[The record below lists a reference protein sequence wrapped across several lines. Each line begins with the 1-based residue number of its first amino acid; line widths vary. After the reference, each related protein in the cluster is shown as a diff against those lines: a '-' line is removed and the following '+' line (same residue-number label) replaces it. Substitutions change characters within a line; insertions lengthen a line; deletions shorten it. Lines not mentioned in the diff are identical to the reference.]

1 MNKFQV
7 DNIND
12 LELLYSVLRETYPKN
27 EIDVVFNWNTKV
39 YNVNVTDRVYKE
51 DPEVPVDIN
60 IEVVYG
66 DSVTGDTPVILRD
79 PETNQI
85 YIKTIDDIT
94 NEWQEYPEFKMFDQ
108 TIRLEKQYGLT
119 NYEVWCDKGW
129 NPIKKVI
136 RHKTNKKIYR
146 VLTHTGVV
154 DVTEDHSLIR
164 SNYEKV
170 KPKDLKVGDD
180 LLHSFPNEFNSN
192 INIISNDRAYIYGFF
207 YGDGDIETEEWKIIN
222 EYPDYSAST
231 FGNIKNNKSNKILKV
246 QNNGDYLVV
255 SLKKDLNSYTK
266 RVHRLIAQTFLNNPH
281 NKDTVNHKNHNTKD
295 DCLENLE
302 WCTMT
307 EQNIHKNTNMKNVHG
322 KYVIQYD
329 LNMNY
334 INTFNSANEAMRITQ
349 IPASSIIYNCNGFND
364 NCHGFIWK
372 YKNTIELKN
381 EIWKDIEIN
390 NITFT
395 VSNKG
400 RVKSKKGII
409 SYGSKENTGYYRV
422 KSCTTNN
429 GIQKSERI
437 SVHILVAKAFIN
449 NADLTKNIVNHID
462 GNKENN
468 YVENLEWVTQKENMI
483 HYQNNNKKT
492 YQKINQDE
500 YLNEKITLNNSDL
513 NVLNYLKILLQKEYP
528 NHKPIIYNTIE
539 SSGVYK
545 LSINDQKEFIEEYR
559 TKFYDSNKY
568 KKIPVEILNSSLDV
582 IQSFFNGYW
591 AADGARKD
599 KELIGCTRFDNKGKI
614 GSAGLYYLMK
624 RLGYK
629 VSLNTRFD
637 KPDILR
643 LTVTKKEQRK
653 ICNKI
658 KKIIECPDVT
668 TEQFVYDL
676 ETEKGIFGAGVGKLQ
691 IANTDSCFL
700 KFKYNRKDF
709 EKNRKDTF
717 KLASICGDNMT
728 DKIFNRPPICLE
740 FEKVFHPFILLT
752 KKRYIANKYEN
763 PKDPFELKCVDAKGI
778 ALTRR
783 DYCPMV
789 KKCYK
794 EIIDTIIN
802 DESINGKVCK
812 EDRDCIGLSIDL
824 YKKYLCDILEY
835 KIDVNDLIVS
845 AMLAASYKTRPV
857 HVQLAEKLKLRK
869 EEVQI
874 GDRIPYIFIESS
886 DPKSAKSE
894 LGEDPQYAIKNNLK
908 YNRKCYIEQLAK
920 PILGF
925 YKIVLK
931 DKEELLDD
939 LIEYTNNC
947 LVKCGGKKLK
957 PSDFK
962 IEE

>member
-1 MNKFQV
+1 MNKFRV

-27 EIDVVFNWNTKV
+27 EIEIVFNWNTKV
-39 YNVNVTDRVYKE
+39 YNVNVTDRAYKQ

-79 PETNQI
+79 PKTQQI

-94 NEWQEYPEFKMFDQ
+94 TEWQEYPEFKMFDQ

-119 NYEVWCDKGW
+119 HYEVWCDKGW

-207 YGDGDIETEEWKIIN
+207 YGDG
-222 EYPDYSAST
+222 S
-231 FGNIKNNKSNKILKV
+231 
-246 QNNGDYLVV
+246 
-255 SLKKDLNSYTK
+255 
-266 RVHRLIAQTFLNNPH
+266 
-281 NKDTVNHKNHNTKD
+281 
-295 DCLENLE
+295 C
-302 WCTMT
+302 
-307 EQNIHKNTNMKNVHG
+307 G
-322 KYVIQYD
+322 KYECKSG
-329 LNMNY
+329 L
-334 INTFNSANEAMRITQ
+334 
-349 IPASSIIYNCNGFND
+349 
-364 NCHGFIWK
+364 K
-372 YKNTIELKN
+372 YS
-381 EIWKDIEIN
+381 W
-390 NITFT
+390 
-395 VSNKG
+395 
-400 RVKSKKGII
+400 
-409 SYGSKENTGYYRV
+409 
-422 KSCTTNN
+422 
-429 GIQKSERI
+429 
-437 SVHILVAKAFIN
+437 A
-449 NADLTKNIVNHID
+449 
-462 GNKENN
+462 
-468 YVENLEWVTQKENMI
+468 
-483 HYQNNNKKT
+483 
-492 YQKINQDE
+492 
-500 YLNEKITLNNSDL
+500 LNNSDL
-513 NVLNYLKILLQKEYP
+513 EVLNYLKVLLQKEYP
-528 NHKPIIYNTIE
+528 DYKPIIYDTIE

-545 LSINDQKEFIEEYR
+545 LSINEQKDFIEEYR
-559 TKFYDSNKY
+559 PKFYDSNKY
-568 KKIPVEILNSSLDV
+568 KKIPVEILNGSLDV

-591 AADGARKD
+591 AADGCRKD

-643 LTVTKKEQRK
+643 LTVTEKEQRK

-676 ETEKGIFGAGVGKLQ
+676 ETEKGIFGCGVGEIQ
-691 IANTDSCFL
+691 AFNTDSCFL
-700 KFKYNRKDF
+700 KFKFNRKNF

-717 KLASICGDNMT
+717 TLATLCGDKLTN
-728 DKIFNRPPICLE
+728 DIFNRKPIELE

-812 EDRDCIGLSIDL
+812 ERRDCIGLSIDL
-824 YKKYLCDILEY
+824 YKRYLCDILEY

-857 HVQLAEKLKLRK
+857 HVQLADKLKQRK

-874 GDRIPYIFIESS
+874 GDRIPYIFIESD

-931 DKEELLDD
+931 DKESLLDD

>member
-1 MNKFQV
+1 MNKFRV

-27 EIDVVFNWNTKV
+27 EIEIVFNWNTKI

-79 PETNQI
+79 PKTNQI

-94 NEWQEYPEFKMFDQ
+94 NEWQEYSEFKMFDQ
-108 TIRLEKQYGLT
+108 SIRLEKQYGLT
-119 NYEVWCDKGW
+119 HYEVWCDKGW

-207 YGDGDIETEEWKIIN
+207 YGDG
-222 EYPDYSAST
+222 S
-231 FGNIKNNKSNKILKV
+231 
-246 QNNGDYLVV
+246 
-255 SLKKDLNSYTK
+255 
-266 RVHRLIAQTFLNNPH
+266 
-281 NKDTVNHKNHNTKD
+281 
-295 DCLENLE
+295 C
-302 WCTMT
+302 
-307 EQNIHKNTNMKNVHG
+307 G
-322 KYVIQYD
+322 KYECKSGI
-329 LNMNY
+329 
-334 INTFNSANEAMRITQ
+334 
-349 IPASSIIYNCNGFND
+349 
-364 NCHGFIWK
+364 K
-372 YKNTIELKN
+372 YS
-381 EIWKDIEIN
+381 W
-390 NITFT
+390 
-395 VSNKG
+395 
-400 RVKSKKGII
+400 
-409 SYGSKENTGYYRV
+409 
-422 KSCTTNN
+422 
-429 GIQKSERI
+429 
-437 SVHILVAKAFIN
+437 A
-449 NADLTKNIVNHID
+449 
-462 GNKENN
+462 
-468 YVENLEWVTQKENMI
+468 
-483 HYQNNNKKT
+483 
-492 YQKINQDE
+492 
-500 YLNEKITLNNSDL
+500 LNNSDL
-513 NVLNYLKILLQKEYP
+513 NVLNYLKVLLEKEYP
-528 NHKPIIYNTIE
+528 NYKPIIYDTIE

-545 LSINDQKEFIEEYR
+545 LSINEQKEFIEEYR
-559 TKFYDSNKY
+559 PKFYDSNKY

-591 AADGARKD
+591 AADGCRKD
-599 KELIGCTRFDNKGKI
+599 KEIIGCTRFDNKGKI

-629 VSLNTRFD
+629 VSLNTRDD

-668 TEQFVYDL
+668 TEQCVYDL
-676 ETEKGIFGAGVGKLQ
+676 ETEKGTFLAGVGEIICQ
-691 IANTDSCFL
+691 NTDSCFL
-700 KFKYNRKDF
+700 KFKFNRKDF

-717 KLASICGDNMT
+717 RLATLCGDKLTN
-728 DKIFNRPPICLE
+728 DIFKRKPIELE

-802 DESINGKVCK
+802 DESINGKICK
-812 EDRDCIGLSIDL
+812 EQKDCIGLSIDL
-824 YKKYLCDILEY
+824 YKRYLCDILEY
-835 KIDVNDLIVS
+835 KIDINDLIVS

-874 GDRIPYIFIESS
+874 GDRIPYIFIESD

>member
-1 MNKFQV
+1 MNKFRV

-27 EIDVVFNWNTKV
+27 EIEIVFNWNTKV

-79 PETNQI
+79 PKTHQI

-94 NEWQEYPEFKMFDQ
+94 TEWQEYPEFKMFDQ

-207 YGDGDIETEEWKIIN
+207 YGDGN
-222 EYPDYSAST
+222 
-231 FGNIKNNKSNKILKV
+231 
-246 QNNGDYLVV
+246 
-255 SLKKDLNSYTK
+255 
-266 RVHRLIAQTFLNNPH
+266 
-281 NKDTVNHKNHNTKD
+281 
-295 DCLENLE
+295 C
-302 WCTMT
+302 
-307 EQNIHKNTNMKNVHG
+307 G
-322 KYVIQYD
+322 KYECKSG
-329 LNMNY
+329 L
-334 INTFNSANEAMRITQ
+334 
-349 IPASSIIYNCNGFND
+349 
-364 NCHGFIWK
+364 K
-372 YKNTIELKN
+372 YS
-381 EIWKDIEIN
+381 W
-390 NITFT
+390 
-395 VSNKG
+395 
-400 RVKSKKGII
+400 
-409 SYGSKENTGYYRV
+409 
-422 KSCTTNN
+422 
-429 GIQKSERI
+429 
-437 SVHILVAKAFIN
+437 A
-449 NADLTKNIVNHID
+449 
-462 GNKENN
+462 
-468 YVENLEWVTQKENMI
+468 
-483 HYQNNNKKT
+483 
-492 YQKINQDE
+492 
-500 YLNEKITLNNSDL
+500 LNNSDL
-513 NVLNYLKILLQKEYP
+513 EVLNYLKVLLQKEYP
-528 NHKPIIYNTIE
+528 DYKPIIYDTIE

-545 LSINDQKEFIEEYR
+545 LSINEQKDFIEEYR
-559 TKFYDSNKY
+559 PKFYDSNKY
-568 KKIPVEILNSSLDV
+568 KKIPVEILNSSIDV

-591 AADGARKD
+591 AADGCRKD
-599 KELIGCTRFDNKGKI
+599 KEIIGCTRFDNKGKI

-629 VSLNTRFD
+629 VSLNTRDD

-676 ETEKGIFGAGVGKLQ
+676 ETEKGTFLAGVGEIICQ
-691 IANTDSCFL
+691 NTDSCFL
-700 KFKYNRKDF
+700 KFKFNRKDF
-709 EKNRKDTF
+709 RKNRKDTF
-717 KLASICGDNMT
+717 TLATLCGDKLT
-728 DKIFNRPPICLE
+728 DDIFNRKPIELE

-812 EDRDCIGLSIDL
+812 EERDCIGLSIDL
-824 YKKYLCDILEY
+824 YKQYLCDILEY

-857 HVQLAEKLKLRK
+857 HVQLADKLKRRK

-874 GDRIPYIFIESS
+874 GDRIPYIFIESD

-931 DKEELLDD
+931 DKESLLDEI
-939 LIEYTNNC
+939 IEYTNNC
-947 LVKCGGKKLK
+947 LVNCGGKRLK

>member
-1 MNKFQV
+1 MSKFRV

-27 EIDVVFNWNTKV
+27 EIEIVFNWNTKV

-79 PETNQI
+79 PKTHQI

-94 NEWQEYPEFKMFDQ
+94 TEWQEYPEFKMFDQ

-119 NYEVWCDKGW
+119 HYEVWCDKGW

-180 LLHSFPNEFNSN
+180 LLHSFPNEFVENEITMVKVPKSITGETKICKTCNIEKDTSEFYKASN
-192 INIISNDRAYIYGFF
+192 LKSGLSSKCKECDYYVSSEHPLKNIMKDFSKTDYILTEDEAKVWGFF
-207 YGDGDIETEEWKIIN
+207 VGDGSAGYYKCKSGLKYSWALNNNNMERLNKYKEILERIEPVK
-222 EYPDYSAST
+222 
-231 FGNIKNNKSNKILKV
+231 FKIL
-246 QNNGDYLVV
+246 DT
-255 SLKKDLNSYTK
+255 LK
-266 RVHRLIAQTFLNNPH
+266 
-281 NKDTVNHKNHNTKD
+281 
-295 DCLENLE
+295 
-302 WCTMT
+302 
-307 EQNIHKNTNMKNVHG
+307 
-322 KYVIQYD
+322 
-329 LNMNY
+329 
-334 INTFNSANEAMRITQ
+334 
-349 IPASSIIYNCNGFND
+349 
-364 NCHGFIWK
+364 
-372 YKNTIELKN
+372 
-381 EIWKDIEIN
+381 
-390 NITFT
+390 
-395 VSNKG
+395 
-400 RVKSKKGII
+400 
-409 SYGSKENTGYYRV
+409 
-422 KSCTTNN
+422 
-429 GIQKSERI
+429 
-437 SVHILVAKAFIN
+437 
-449 NADLTKNIVNHID
+449 
-462 GNKENN
+462 
-468 YVENLEWVTQKENMI
+468 
-483 HYQNNNKKT
+483 
-492 YQKINQDE
+492 
-500 YLNEKITLNNSDL
+500 
-513 NVLNYLKILLQKEYP
+513 
-528 NHKPIIYNTIE
+528 

-545 LSINDQKEFIEEYR
+545 LVPFGSIKYMVDKYR
-559 TKFYDSNKY
+559 TLFYNVIDANSDENKY
-568 KKIPVEILNSSLDV
+568 KIIPPCILNASIS
-582 IQSFFNGYW
+582 IKRAFFEGYYSADGSKTNGYNYETNPSF
-591 AADGARKD
+591 A
-599 KELIGCTRFDNKGKI
+599 TKGKI
-614 GSAGLYYLMK
+614 SAQCLYYLATSI
-624 RLGYK
+624 G
-629 VSLNTRFD
+629 FD
-637 KPDILR
+637 MYLQISHHEK
-643 LTVTKKEQRK
+643 KKEMYWITQIRD
-653 ICNKI
+653 ITRSESII
-658 KKIIECPDVT
+658 KKIIEFTNVT

-691 IANTDSCFL
+691 MSNTDSCFL
-700 KFKYNRKDF
+700 KFKFNRKDF
-709 EKNRKDTF
+709 RRNRKDTF
-717 KLASICGDNMT
+717 TLATLCGDKLT
-728 DKIFNRPPICLE
+728 DDIFNRKPIELE

-812 EDRDCIGLSIDL
+812 EERDCIGLSIDL
-824 YKKYLCDILEY
+824 YKQYLCDILEY

-857 HVQLAEKLKLRK
+857 HVQLADKLKRRK

-874 GDRIPYIFIESS
+874 GDRIPYIFIESD

-931 DKEELLDD
+931 DKESLLDEI
-939 LIEYTNNC
+939 IEYTNNC
-947 LVKCGGKKLK
+947 LVNCGGKRLK

>member
-1 MNKFQV
+1 MNKFRV

-27 EIDVVFNWNTKV
+27 EIEIVFNWNTKV

-79 PETNQI
+79 PKTHQI

-119 NYEVWCDKGW
+119 HYEVWCDKGW

-180 LLHSFPNEFNSN
+180 LLHSFPNEFDSN

-207 YGDGDIETEEWKIIN
+207 YGDG
-222 EYPDYSAST
+222 S
-231 FGNIKNNKSNKILKV
+231 
-246 QNNGDYLVV
+246 
-255 SLKKDLNSYTK
+255 
-266 RVHRLIAQTFLNNPH
+266 
-281 NKDTVNHKNHNTKD
+281 
-295 DCLENLE
+295 C
-302 WCTMT
+302 
-307 EQNIHKNTNMKNVHG
+307 G
-322 KYVIQYD
+322 KYECKSGI
-329 LNMNY
+329 
-334 INTFNSANEAMRITQ
+334 
-349 IPASSIIYNCNGFND
+349 
-364 NCHGFIWK
+364 K
-372 YKNTIELKN
+372 YS
-381 EIWKDIEIN
+381 W
-390 NITFT
+390 
-395 VSNKG
+395 
-400 RVKSKKGII
+400 
-409 SYGSKENTGYYRV
+409 
-422 KSCTTNN
+422 
-429 GIQKSERI
+429 
-437 SVHILVAKAFIN
+437 A
-449 NADLTKNIVNHID
+449 
-462 GNKENN
+462 
-468 YVENLEWVTQKENMI
+468 
-483 HYQNNNKKT
+483 
-492 YQKINQDE
+492 
-500 YLNEKITLNNSDL
+500 LNNSDL
-513 NVLNYLKILLQKEYP
+513 NVLNYLKVLLQKEYP
-528 NHKPIIYNTIE
+528 NYKPIIYDTIE

-545 LSINDQKEFIEEYR
+545 LSINEQKEFIEEYR
-559 TKFYDSNKY
+559 QKFYDSNKY

-591 AADGARKD
+591 AADGCRKD
-599 KELIGCTRFDNKGKI
+599 KEIIGCTRFDNKGKI

-629 VSLNTRFD
+629 VSLNTRDD

-676 ETEKGIFGAGVGKLQ
+676 ETEKGTFLAGVGE
-691 IANTDSCFL
+691 IICSNTDSCFL
-700 KFKYNRKDF
+700 KFKFNRKDF
-709 EKNRKDTF
+709 RRNRKDTF
-717 KLASICGDNMT
+717 RLATLCGDKLTN
-728 DKIFNRPPICLE
+728 DIFNRKPIELE

-802 DESINGKVCK
+802 DESINGKECDEQK
-812 EDRDCIGLSIDL
+812 DCIGLSIDL
-824 YKKYLCDILEY
+824 YKRYLCDILEY
-835 KIDVNDLIVS
+835 KIDINDLIVS

-857 HVQLAEKLKLRK
+857 HVQLAEKLKERK

-931 DKEELLDD
+931 DKEELLDE